1 MRKDWYLDRLPSL
14 QENIRVYAVIAAFL
28 YSWTILWLFWELP
41 SWLNFLTVGEIVPIF
56 AYGLATDFL
65 ESLLALAGLNLLCLL
80 LPRRWLRETFVPRG
94 FLLVALGLSYLMM
107 ITYWLGK
114 EAVYPAGLEYWS
126 LLILV
131 LLLPFSLYAGRVPFI
146 RNLTESVADRLTVFL
161 YLLVPLSVISL
172 LYVILRNLG

>member
-14 QENIRVYAVIAAFL
+14 QENTRVYAVIAALL

-41 SWLNFLTVGEIVPIF
+41 SWLNFLSVGEIVPIF
-56 AYGLATDFL
+56 AYGLATAFI
-65 ESLLALAGLNLLCLL
+65 ESVLVLVGLNLLCLL
-80 LPRRWLRETFVPRG
+80 LPRRWFRESFVPRG
-94 FLLVALGLSYLMM
+94 FLLVALGLSYVMM
-107 ITYWLGK
+107 ITFSLGK

-131 LLLPFSLYAGRVPFI
+131 VLLPFSLYAGTVRFI
-146 RNLTESVADRLTVFL
+146 RNLTESIADRLTVFL
-161 YLLVPLSVISL
+161 YLIFPLSLLSL